1 MKKGIV
7 ALCMLFIG
15 VVAFGQ
21 AEETP
26 KFKVSKVEKKMY
38 QEKKAQPAQAEGEMK
53 EEVIESEKK
62 EKEQAPKKME
72 TNFARPE

>member
-7 ALCMLFIG
+7 VLGMLFIG
-15 VVAFGQ
+15 VAAFGQ
-21 AEETP
+21 TEETP
-26 KFKVSKVEKKMY
+26 KFKVSKIEKKIY
-38 QEKKAQPAQAEGEMK
+38 QEKKAEPVQAEGEMK
-53 EEVIESEKK
+53 EEVVEPKQR